1 MKGAFLTAAAAAL
14 LVAAPALAQ
23 EVTIEKK
30 ETTITREV
38 PESGSTVSTVV
49 VAPNPPPELRVETP
63 PLPPGP
69 AMVWIGG
76 NWRWSPETRDYTWAG
91 GRYAEPPRPRAAWVP
106 GHWVQRPDGWVFV
119 DGRWD

>member
-1 MKGAFLTAAAAAL
+1 MKGAFLTAAVAAL

-63 PLPPGP
+63 PPPPGP
-69 AMVWIGG
+69 AMVWVGG
-76 NWRWSPETRDYTWAG
+76 NWRWNPETRDYVWAA